1 MLNQDSG
8 SRVERKQR
16 TRSQLIETAL
26 DLMAELGI
34 NATRTVDVAER
45 AGVAHGT
52 VFLHFPTRE
61 DLVVAVVDSHVE
73 RVAARLHE
81 LAGDGVTVED
91 VLSAHLAGLGEHEAF
106 YSRLVMEGP
115 SLPPLAR
122 ATLLGIQSAISAH
135 LAQAAEKAMAAG
147 EIREMPVYL
156 LFNTWL
162 GLVHHYLG
170 NRELFAPGESVLDR
184 WGPTLL
190 DHYLGLLRP
199 CEGGDT

>member
-1 MLNQDSG
+1 MAQKSR
-8 SRVERKQR
+8 SRVERKQQ

-26 DLMAELGI
+26 EVMAERGI
-34 NATRTVDVAER
+34 NATRTVDVAVR

-61 DLVVAVVDSHVE
+61 DLVVAVVDRHVE
-73 RVAARLHE
+73 AVAARLHE
-81 LAGDGVTVED
+81 LAGDGVAVDD
-91 VLSAHLAGLGEHEAF
+91 VLSAHLAGLREHEAF

-115 SLPPLAR
+115 LLPPLAR

-135 LAQAAEKAMAAG
+135 LAQAAERAMAAG
-147 EIREMPVYL
+147 VVREMPVHL

-162 GLVHHYLG
+162 GLVHHYLS
-170 NRELFAPGESVLDR
+170 NRELFAPGESVLER

-199 CEGGDT
+199 